1 MTTVFSAKV
10 RKLGNSL
17 AVIVPKKIAEEV
29 GAKSGDKVRVSL
41 LKAKAGAKSSL
52 DEFAGIDSGTA
63 KPFVR
68 DRRDR
73 V

>member
-1 MTTVFSAKV
+1 MTTIFSAKV

-17 AVIVPKKIAEEV
+17 AVIVPKKIADEV
-29 GAKSGDKVRVSL
+29 GAKSGDNVRVSL
-41 LKAKAGAKSSL
+41 LKSEAHGRSSL
-52 DEFAGIDSGTA
+52 DEIAGIDAGTA